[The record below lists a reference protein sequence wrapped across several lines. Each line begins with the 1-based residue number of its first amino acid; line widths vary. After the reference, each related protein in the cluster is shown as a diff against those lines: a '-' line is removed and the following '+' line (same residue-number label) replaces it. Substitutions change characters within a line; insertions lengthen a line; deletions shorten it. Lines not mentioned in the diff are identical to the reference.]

1 VALSAEQLAL
11 VTKLNQS
18 LDASGREDERL
29 GKYYQGAQR
38 LEHIGLAVPPELR
51 RFEMCA
57 NWNRVAVDS
66 IEQRQRVKTFMLP
79 GEDKASTILREHW
92 DANNLDSESR
102 LLHRDTLI
110 YGRGFVCVGTNAEDP
125 EHPLI
130 TVESPREMV
139 ADVDPRTRRIRAA
152 VRVYGGTTDDPT
164 PQYAT
169 LYEPNSTVWLE
180 RQKGSWAEVDRDNH
194 NLGRV
199 PIVMFLNRRRTGSW
213 TGESEMTDVIPL
225 VDAAARSLT
234 GLQLAA
240 ETIIA
245 PKRYVLGV
253 TKGDFVDSDGN
264 PLPAWEAYF
273 GALWANQNAD
283 AKVGQLP
290 GADLGNFHKTV
301 EHYGQLV
308 SSVTGLPLRYLGQNS
323 VNPAAEGAI
332 RADESRLVL
341 NVEAKNDNNGDG
353 WAWVQGIAERFRT
366 GSWPLAN
373 QIKTEWHDPGTP
385 TFAQKADALQ
395 KMHGGGPIVSRE
407 GSWDE
412 LGWSDARKDRERGY
426 FEDEAQDPYLA
437 RLTAKESDG
446 VAAVAGGGA

>member
-1 VALSAEQLAL
+1 MQLD
-11 VTKLNQS
+11 S
-18 LDASGREDERL
+18 LGREDERL

-51 RFEMCA
+51 RFEMVV
-57 NWNRVAVDS
+57 NWNRVAVDA
-66 IEQRQRVKTFMLP
+66 IEQRQRVKTFMMP
-79 GEDKASTILREHW
+79 GQATSSTVLREHW

-102 LLHRDTLI
+102 LLHRDALI
-110 YGRGFVCVGTNAEDP
+110 YGRGFVCVGSNAEDAA
-125 EHPLI
+125 HPLI
-130 TVESPREMV
+130 TVESPREMT
-139 ADVDPRTRRIRAA
+139 AIVDPRSRRIVSAL
-152 VRVYGGTTDDPT
+152 RVYGGTTEDPT
-164 PQYAT
+164 PKFAT
-169 LYEPNSTVWLE
+169 LYEPNQTTWLV
-180 RQKGSWAEVDRDNH
+180 KTSGGWDVDNDYRPDVH

-199 PIVMFLNRRRTGSW
+199 PIVMFLNRRRTGAW

-240 ETIIA
+240 ETLIV

-253 TKGDFVDSDGN
+253 SKGDFVDADGK

-273 GALWANQNAD
+273 GSLWANQNAD

-290 GADLGNFHKTV
+290 GADLGNFHETV
-301 EHYGQLV
+301 NHYGQLV

-341 NVEAKNDNNGDG
+341 NVEGKNDNNGDG

-366 GSWPLAN
+366 GQWPMAN

-407 GSWDE
+407 GAWDE

-426 FEDEAQDPYLA
+426 FADEMTDPYLA
-437 RLTAKESDG
+437 TIASKG
-446 VAAVAGGGA
+446 AVNVAATTGGGA